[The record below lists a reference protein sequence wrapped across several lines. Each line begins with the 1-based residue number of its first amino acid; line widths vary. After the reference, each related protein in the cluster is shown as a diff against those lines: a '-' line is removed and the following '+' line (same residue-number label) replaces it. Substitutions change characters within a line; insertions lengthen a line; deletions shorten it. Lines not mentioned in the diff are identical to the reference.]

1 MNPDFKKYLEGIGM
15 NPKQYLME
23 ARNNADKYGY
33 DADALGFTETGDAK
47 LVYEGTSFGRVGY
60 RDFIIWRHLENKG
73 EVPRGTAKA
82 RQSSYLAR
90 ARGIKGAW
98 RGNPTSRN
106 SLAISVLWD
115 GNPNTT
121 AALSGG
127 KLNPKKIAIAKK
139 IIDWTPEEV
148 MEDYQRLMD
157 MDCDDP
163 ELPKSRAGLKV
174 VDDATFPA
182 RMDTFSR
189 GYNLYTFI
197 EALYRGKLK
206 DKPYIKKLLDYN
218 ARMSGKASRNPYYAA
233 LKIKQLYFGSVS
245 AFKPSVAKWIYCK
258 LGAKNILDFSA
269 GWGGRLVGAMVLPD
283 TKYIGIDTNK
293 DLKKG
298 YDKMIK
304 ELGVGGRVKMI
315 YSDSAKVDY
324 SKLNYDTVF
333 TSPPYFTL
341 EKYEDMPSY
350 ETREDFNEKFYFPV
364 LRKVWSGL
372 KSGGKLALNIPHTG
386 GGGDMLGDAES
397 VLGKPDDRFEL
408 PLAKGGKQDKARGRS
423 AGGYKEYVYVWR
435 K

>member
-1 MNPDFKKYLEGIGM
+1 MNPQFKNYLEGIGM
-15 NPKQYLME
+15 SPKQYLME
-23 ARNNADKYGY
+23 ARNNADKHGY
-33 DADALGFTETGDAK
+33 DADALDFTESGDAK

-73 EVPRGTAKA
+73 EVPRGTAKE

-106 SLAISVLWD
+106 SLAITVLWD
-115 GNPNTT
+115 GNP
-121 AALSGG
+121 ALSGG

-148 MEDYQRLMD
+148 MADYERLKKMP
-157 MDCDDP
+157 CDDP
-163 ELPKSRAGLKV
+163 ELKTSRAGLKV
-174 VDDATFPA
+174 VDDATFAA
-182 RMDTFSR
+182 RMDTFSK

-197 EALYRGKLK
+197 DALAGKLK
-206 DKPYIKKLLDYN
+206 DKPYIKKLQAYN
-218 ARMSGKASRNPYYAA
+218 REKSAKAARNPYYAA
-233 LKIKQLYFGSVS
+233 LKIKQLYFGSIA

-258 LGAKNILDFSA
+258 LGAKKILDFSA

-283 TKYIGIDTNK
+283 TKYIGIDTNR

-298 YDKMIK
+298 YDKMIA
-304 ELGVGGRVKMI
+304 ELGVRDRVKMI
-315 YSDSAKVDY
+315 YGDSAKVDY
-324 SKLNYDTVF
+324 SKLDYDTVF

-372 KSGGKLALNIPHTG
+372 KRGGKLALNIPHAG

-408 PLAKGGKQDKARGRS
+408 PLARGGKQDMAKGRA
-423 AGGYKEYVYVWR
+423 AGGYKEYVYVWV

>member
-1 MNPDFKKYLEGIGM
+1 MSDFKKYLEGVGM
-15 NPKQYLME
+15 SPKQYLME
-23 ARNNADKYGY
+23 ARNNADKRGY
-33 DADALGFTETGDAK
+33 DPEVLEFADDEKGVAK
-47 LVYEGTSFGRVGY
+47 LRYEGVEFGRVGY

-73 EVPRGTAKA
+73 DVPRGEARK

-90 ARGIKGAW
+90 ARGIKGKW
-98 RGNPTSRN
+98 RDDPNSRN
-106 SLAISVLWD
+106 SLAISILWD
-115 GNPNTT
+115 GSP
-121 AALSGG
+121 ALSGG
-127 KLNPKKIAIAKK
+127 KLTAEKIAIAKQ
-139 IIDWTPEEV
+139 IVDHTPEAV
-148 MEDYQRLMD
+148 MADYQRLMD
-157 MDCDDP
+157 IDCDDP
-163 ELPKSRAGLKV
+163 ALPRSRAGLKV

-182 RMDTFSR
+182 RMDTFSK

-218 ARMSGKASRNPYYAA
+218 ERMNQKAAHNPVYAA

-315 YSDSAKVDY
+315 YTDSAKVDY

-350 ETREDFNEKFYFPV
+350 ETRDEFNEKFYFPV
-364 LRKVWSGL
+364 LRKVFAGL
-372 KSGGKLALNIPHTG
+372 KRGGKLALNIPHTG
-386 GGGDMLGDAES
+386 GGGDMLADAES
-397 VLGKPDDRFEL
+397 VLGKPSDRFEL

-423 AGGYKEYVYVWR
+423 AGGYKEYVYVWQ